1 MSMPTQPETAFTM
14 PTETPLWSYGFEWDC
29 FKAFAVKRRCKKEG
43 GKFWP
48 PLEDDVEL
56 ERDPDPK
63 LALKQKQATNQS
75 REISRAVDV
84 LHWAKLF
91 LQNKAGNNYLFRCVN
106 SAHTG
111 KTGTQDRFTMIV
123 DLASARAWKRAD
135 IDMAAVLEEWE
146 LPDEKSMAVLR
157 EYLGEPAWFLETE
170 YVRRN
175 KLFPALESGEFQA
188 VVGIPVESHPTV
200 GTSAQVRCEL
210 VVVVARIM
218 SSFVLL
224 TLLFTHR
231 HNPRKAPHA
240 RFTKWMS
247 VDATQ
252 VRHLR
257 CLCKKSC

>member
-1 MSMPTQPETAFTM
+1 M

-84 LHWAKLF
+84 LQWAQLF
-91 LQNKAGNNYLFRCVN
+91 LQNKADNDYLFKCVN
-106 SAHTG
+106 SVHTG

-123 DLASARAWKRAD
+123 DIASARAWKRAD
-135 IDMAAVLEEWE
+135 IDMDAVLEEWE
-146 LPDEKSMAVLR
+146 FPDEKSMAVLR
-157 EYLGEPAWFLETE
+157 EYLGEPGWFLLTE

-175 KLFPALESGEFQA
+175 KLFPALESEEFQA

-200 GTSAQVRCEL
+200 GTSVQVRCERL
-210 VVVVARIM
+210 MVFVARIT

-224 TLLFTHR
+224 TFLFTRR
-231 HNPRKAPHA
+231 HNPRKAPNA
-240 RFTKWMS
+240 KFPKRMS
-247 VDATQ
+247 VDASQ
-252 VRHLR
+252 VRYLR
-257 CLCKKSC
+257 CLRKKSC

>member
-1 MSMPTQPETAFTM
+1 MDQQS
-14 PTETPLWSYGFEWDC
+14 SI
-29 FKAFAVKRRCKKEG
+29 RSRCKKEG

-56 ERDPDPK
+56 ERDPDVK
-63 LALKQKQATNQS
+63 IARKQKEATNQS
-75 REISRAVDV
+75 AEISRAVDV
-84 LHWAKLF
+84 LQWAQLF
-91 LQNKAGNNYLFRCVN
+91 LQNKAGNDYLFKCVN
-106 SAHTG
+106 SVHTG

-123 DLASARAWKRAD
+123 DIASARAWKRAD
-135 IDMAAVLEEWE
+135 IDIDAVLEEWE
-146 LPDEKSMAVLR
+146 FPDEKYMAVLR
-157 EYLGEPAWFLETE
+157 EYLGEPGWFLLTE

-175 KLFPALESGEFQA
+175 KLFPTLENGEFQA

-200 GTSAQVRCEL
+200 GTSAQVRCGL
-210 VVVVARIM
+210 VVVVSMIM

-231 HNPRKAPHA
+231 HNPRKTPHA
-240 RFTKWMS
+240 RFPKWMS

-252 VRHLR
+252 VRYLR